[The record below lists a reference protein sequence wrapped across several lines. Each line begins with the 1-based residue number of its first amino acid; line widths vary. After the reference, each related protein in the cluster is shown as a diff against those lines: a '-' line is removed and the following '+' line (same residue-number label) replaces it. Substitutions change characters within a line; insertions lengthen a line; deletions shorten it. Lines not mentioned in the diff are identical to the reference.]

1 MNVGKDSEKD
11 QWVPDLRTVRWAA
24 EQVAAES
31 LAKAI
36 AHDVP
41 LRVGMPPH
49 VPPDLWLAAGDAA
62 YEATWWPIVEKAER
76 MNGLRSD
83 EGSAAP

>member
-1 MNVGKDSEKD
+1 MTVEKGSEKD
-11 QWVPDLRTVRWAA
+11 RWVPDLRTVRWAA

-41 LRVGMPPH
+41 LRVSLPSQ
-49 VPPDLWLAAGDAA
+49 VSPDLWLAAGDAA

-76 MNGLRSD
+76 MNGLRGGEDST
-83 EGSAAP
+83 AP